1 MCTTRKHHQT
11 DGLMPLLPA
20 LAPEPA
26 NDIDPVCNVNKRLED
41 DARYT
46 CSGDLKIQVECF

>member
-1 MCTTRKHHQT
+1 MSTTRKHHQT

-46 CSGDLKIQVECF
+46 CSCDLKIQVECF